1 MRALAPVV
9 DETLSRG
16 GVAIHYEVYGSGDTT
31 FLLIPPAPITH
42 SRIWK
47 AQIPH
52 LARRHRVVTF
62 DARGNGGS
70 DRPSAVA
77 DHTRAE
83 NVADITAVLDATETE
98 RAVLVAHC
106 HANWWAIEFAASHP
120 ERVEALV
127 AIDPGVPYLGVPQP
141 HWVETAATFDDRL
154 EDPAGWELFN
164 RHVIVEEHRRW
175 VEFFFDTLLV
185 EPHSTKQYDDA
196 VAWALESSGSVLV
209 AGEEGIEIDLPDRE
223 AFIAT
228 CRGLDF
234 PVLVIHGSEDVCQ
247 SPEKGRELAQVTG
260 GEFVLIE
267 GAGHLTMAREPVRVN
282 REIDAFVDG
291 QLGESTRT
299 RTWTRGRERSKKALY
314 ISSPIGLG
322 HARRDVAVAKE
333 LKKLRPE
340 VEIDW
345 LAQDPVTRVLK
356 AEGETIH
363 PASEWLVS
371 ESAHFVSM
379 TTEHNLHCFQALREM
394 DEILVANFM
403 TFQEVV
409 EEGNYDLVIS
419 DEAWEIDH
427 FWHENPELKRGSH
440 VWFTDFVGYLPMPAG
455 GDREAFVAADYNAE
469 MIEHIARFPRIR
481 DRALFV
487 GNPDDIIPETFGPDL
502 PKIRDWTE
510 EHFDFSGYI
519 TGFTPPAT
527 DDIDGIREDLGF
539 ADGEKVIVVTVGGSG
554 VGRALLE
561 KIIAAYPLVKER
573 IPEARMIV
581 VAGPRIDPGSLPEYP
596 GLQIE
601 GYVERLYRHLSVCDL
616 AVVQGGLTTCMEL
629 AAARRP
635 FLYFPLQDHFE
646 QIYHVRHR
654 LDRYGAGRYMDYS
667 TSDPDSIA
675 EAMAIEVGR
684 DVDYAPVET
693 DGAARAAARIA
704 ELL

>member
-1 MRALAPVV
+1 MRHQLW
-9 DETLSRG
+9 T
-16 GVAIHYEVYGSGDTT
+16 
-31 FLLIPPAPITH
+31 
-42 SRIWK
+42 
-47 AQIPH
+47 
-52 LARRHRVVTF
+52 
-62 DARGNGGS
+62 
-70 DRPSAVA
+70 
-77 DHTRAE
+77 
-83 NVADITAVLDATETE
+83 
-98 RAVLVAHC
+98 
-106 HANWWAIEFAASHP
+106 
-120 ERVEALV
+120 
-127 AIDPGVPYLGVPQP
+127 
-141 HWVETAATFDDRL
+141 
-154 EDPAGWELFN
+154 
-164 RHVIVEEHRRW
+164 
-175 VEFFFDTLLV
+175 
-185 EPHSTKQYDDA
+185 
-196 VAWALESSGSVLV
+196 
-209 AGEEGIEIDLPDRE
+209 
-223 AFIAT
+223 
-228 CRGLDF
+228 RGLDR
-234 PVLVIHGSEDVCQ
+234 P
-247 SPEKGRELAQVTG
+247 R
-260 GEFVLIE
+260 
-267 GAGHLTMAREPVRVN
+267 
-282 REIDAFVDG
+282 
-291 QLGESTRT
+291 
-299 RTWTRGRERSKKALY
+299 KALY

-345 LAQDPVTRVLK
+345 LAQDPVTRVLN

-379 TTEHNLHCFQALREM
+379 TTEHNLHAFQAIREM

-440 VWFTDFVGYLPMPAG
+440 VWFTDFVGYLPMPTG

-510 EHFDFSGYI
+510 EHFDFPGYI
-519 TGFTPPAT
+519 TGFVPPAP
-527 DDIDGIREDLGF
+527 DEIEGIREELGF
-539 ADGEKVIVVTVGGSG
+539 EEGEKVIVVTVGGSG

-561 KIIAAYPLVKER
+561 KIIAAYPLVKDR
-573 IPEARMIV
+573 VPEARMIV

-616 AVVQGGLTTCMEL
+616 AVVQGGLTTCREL

-635 FLYFPLQDHFE
+635 FLYFPLLDHFE
-646 QIYHVRHR
+646 QNYHVRHR

-667 TSDPDSIA
+667 ANDPDSIA
-675 EAMAIEVGR
+675 EAMVSEVGR